1 MKECIKRRHPKTKK
15 KRKKMEK
22 VCGPMTKKYST
33 VTKMSR
39 RDDARYE
46 EDGGAPPTSSSPTSS
61 HYGKT
66 KCSHTSLSSLQCLSS
81 LSPSLS
87 RRMIFIYKEAYFVLI
102 RLIS

>member
-39 RDDARYE
+39 TDDARYE

-66 KCSHTSLSSLQCLSS
+66 KCSHTSLSSSLYSVCPHSPRLS
-81 LSPSLS
+81 L
-87 RRMIFIYKEAYFVLI
+87 AV
-102 RLIS
+102 

>member
-33 VTKMSR
+33 VTKMR
-39 RDDARYE
+39 RDDGRYE

-66 KCSHTSLSSLQCLSS
+66 KCSHTSLSSSLYSVCPHSPRLS
-81 LSPSLS
+81 L
-87 RRMIFIYKEAYFVLI
+87 AV
-102 RLIS
+102 